1 MGLCSPGPFYRELQ
15 LRSPLSPH
23 HKTIEFRN
31 SHSLWSVHHGG
42 RFGPVVSNLT
52 RTPAEI
58 EWGSTCVSYYSTSML
73 KRTIAA
79 IRSDPE
85 VKWFVCFCLGWSE
98 FCQLSLCSRS
108 GSWPQ
113 YDSDT
118 KDKQARSAE
127 KTPEKGNIYEIMWNE
142 LCGAHKK
149 YSCANQPQP
158 PANHFVVWREIFFSP
173 FTKLIVFKNVWLWT
187 LNTKTLTPR
196 KSSENTF
203 CWFIK
208 NFFFLVLFNRFTLF
222 QINWNSR
229 LQDFTKIS
237 TLEISEMST

>member
-1 MGLCSPGPFYRELQ
+1 MLLA
-15 LRSPLSPH
+15 LRSEYPWFIGKAAVINMLSLQVWDCVPRALFTENYSYARLSAPITKQLSFAIPTIFEVSTTEADLAPSCRTWPEHPLRL
-23 HKTIEFRN
+23 K
-31 SHSLWSVHHGG
+31 G
-42 RFGPVVSNLT
+42 
-52 RTPAEI
+52 
-58 EWGSTCVSYYSTSML
+58 GSTCVSYYSISML

-127 KTPEKGNIYEIMWNE
+127 KTPEKGNIYEVMWDE

-158 PANHFVVWREIFFSP
+158 PANHFVVWCEIFFS
-173 FTKLIVFKNVWLWT
+173 FLQNWLC
-187 LNTKTLTPR
+187 LKMCDYGHSIP
-196 KSSENTF
+196 KH
-203 CWFIK
+203 
-208 NFFFLVLFNRFTLF
+208 
-222 QINWNSR
+222 
-229 LQDFTKIS
+229 
-237 TLEISEMST
+237 